1 MHLWEIKRIM
11 LLDQSITKLNL
22 DPQLIEKL
30 HTKKIRIIS
39 DVWKLKRKELKDLG
53 LNDYEINQI
62 MIKMQ
67 LQGIDLNHK
76 IYRN

>member
-1 MHLWEIKRIM
+1 M